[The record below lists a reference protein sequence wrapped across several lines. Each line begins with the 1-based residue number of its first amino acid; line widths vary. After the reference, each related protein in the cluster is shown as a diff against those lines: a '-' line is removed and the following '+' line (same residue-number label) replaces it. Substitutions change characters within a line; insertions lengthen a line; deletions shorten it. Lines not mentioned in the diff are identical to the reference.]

1 MYRFEVEAY
10 NELTNEREIAKG
22 FVKGQNYGNA
32 MQILNEWFGTTLIA
46 VKLLYELNELL
57 EDDEIK
63 EVIEE
68 E

>member
-10 NELTNEREIAKG
+10 NEL
-22 FVKGQNYGNA
+22 
-32 MQILNEWFGTTLIA
+32 LIA
-46 VKLLYELNELL
+46 VKLLHELDRIL